1 MVKRTV
7 SVPGPRRRL
16 PLRRCSPRF
25 LGRPGSVKEARDW
38 LDRVLSSEG
47 APEEATDTALLLL
60 SELASNNVKHAPK
73 QTNAPGDFYV
83 RAHLFHGRVRVEVRD
98 AHGRCPVLRTVIPDT
113 MAEGGHGLVL
123 VNAFANCWGRYRSI
137 LGPGMFFELCW
148 DVPQPVAPLLPL
160 QRKGW

>member
-7 SVPGPRRRL
+7 SVPEPRRRL

-25 LGRPGSVKEARDW
+25 IGRPESVKEARDW
-38 LDRVLSSEG
+38 LARTLNVEDV
-47 APEEATDTALLLL
+47 PEETTDTALLLL

-83 RAHLFHGRVRVEVRD
+83 RAHVFHGRLRVEVRD
-98 AHGRCPVLRTVIPDT
+98 AHGRRPVLRTVAPDT
-113 MAEGGHGLVL
+113 MAESGHGLVL
-123 VNAFANCWGRYRSI
+123 VNAFADYWGRYQSL

-148 DVPQPVAPLLPL
+148 DVPQPVAPVVPL

>member
-7 SVPGPRRRL
+7 SVPGPRRQL

-25 LGRPGSVKEARDW
+25 IGRPESVKEARNW
-38 LDRVLSSEG
+38 LARILYVEG
-47 APEEATDTALLLL
+47 VPGETADTALLLL

-83 RAHLFHGRVRVEVRD
+83 RAHLFHDRVRVEVRD
-98 AHGRCPVLRTVIPDT
+98 AHGRRPVLRAVTPDA
-113 MAEGGHGLVL
+113 MAESGHGLEL
-123 VNAFANCWGRYRSI
+123 VNALADCWGRYQST

-148 DVPQPVAPLLPL
+148 NAPQPVAPVVPL